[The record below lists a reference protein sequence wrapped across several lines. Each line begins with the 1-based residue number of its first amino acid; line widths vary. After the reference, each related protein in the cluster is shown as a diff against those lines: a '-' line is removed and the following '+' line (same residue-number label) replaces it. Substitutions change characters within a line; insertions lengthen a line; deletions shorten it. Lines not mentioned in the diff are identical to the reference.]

1 MAIAEIGNTISYERE
16 GKNYEGVVTVIR
28 DNSVIVEFGYSKE
41 RNVPLTTIVNH
52 KNYKI
57 INHIP

>member
-1 MAIAEIGNTISYERE
+1 MAIAQIGNTISYERDGE
-16 GKNYEGVVTVIR
+16 IYVGVVTAIR

-57 INHIP
+57 INHLP